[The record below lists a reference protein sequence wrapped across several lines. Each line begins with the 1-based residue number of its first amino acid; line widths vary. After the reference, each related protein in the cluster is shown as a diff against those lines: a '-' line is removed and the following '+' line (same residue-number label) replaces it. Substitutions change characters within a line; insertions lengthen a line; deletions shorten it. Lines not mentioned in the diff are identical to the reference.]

1 MNKKLIVTFTVGIFL
16 LGMMELIVSG
26 ILELMSSDLGISHAL
41 TGQLITVYAV
51 SFALFGPLLIRL
63 TENMSSKLVVLLSL
77 IVFIIGNI
85 VFGLSSTFVMLSV
98 GRVITAMAAAVF
110 IVKIL
115 DMTVVLS
122 EPRVRGKMLA
132 TVYMG
137 FSAANVFGIPIG
149 TIIGAQFGWRVIFA
163 VVIVIAILVGLGV
176 LFFVNSEA
184 LNADVA
190 PGEVKSKITSKR
202 NVTLYITVTLAVLI
216 GNYII
221 LGYIS
226 PLMTSHGYTLENVSF
241 ALLITGIGGMTGTY
255 LGGNLVDKIGA
266 KMTVISMLSLFL
278 VSLFVMPFLYGTP
291 ILFYINVFCWA
302 LFQWATSP
310 AIQGGLV
317 ENIEGSS
324 SNVFSWN
331 MSALNL
337 GIGVGAVIGGIFIN
351 NFDISYGPW
360 LGFVIVALGMVA
372 AINIKTD
379 QKQEA

>member
-1 MNKKLIVTFTVGIFL
+1 MNKKLIITFTVGIFL

-51 SFALFGPLLIRL
+51 SFALFGPILIRL
-63 TENMSSKLVVLLSL
+63 TENMPAKIVVLLSL
-77 IVFIIGNI
+77 IVFIIGNV
-85 VFGLSSTFVMLSV
+85 VFGLAETFLVLSI

-115 DMTVVLS
+115 DMTVMLS

-132 TVYMG
+132 LVYMG

-149 TIIGAQFGWRVIFA
+149 TIIGAQFGWRVIFLM
-163 VVIVIAILVGLGV
+163 VIILAILVGLGV
-176 LFFVNSEA
+176 IFFVRSQD
-184 LNADVA
+184 LTDRA
-190 PGEVKSKITSKR
+190 PAGAEKSRLKSKKNVALYIA
-202 NVTLYITVTLAVLI
+202 VTLCVLI

-226 PLMTSHGYTLENVSF
+226 PLMTSHGFTLENVSF

-255 LGGNLVDKIGA
+255 LGGNLIDKIGP
-266 KMTVISMLSLFL
+266 KKTVMIMMSLFL
-278 VSLFVMPFLYGTP
+278 VSMAIMPFLYETP
-291 ILFYINVFCWA
+291 ILFYINIFVWS
-302 LFQWATSP
+302 LFQWSTSP
-310 AIQGGLV
+310 AVQGGLV
-317 ENIEGSS
+317 ENVEGSS

-337 GIGVGAVIGGIFIN
+337 GIGVGAVIGGVFIS

-360 LGFVIVALGMVA
+360 LGFVIVLCGLIA
-372 AINIKTD
+372 ATQI
-379 QKQEA
+379 

>member
-1 MNKKLIVTFTVGIFL
+1 MNKKLIITFTVGIFL

-51 SFALFGPLLIRL
+51 SFALFGPILIRL
-63 TENMSSKLVVLLSL
+63 TENMPAKIVVLLSL
-77 IVFIIGNI
+77 IVFIIGNV
-85 VFGLSSTFVMLSV
+85 VFGLAETFLVLSI

-115 DMTVVLS
+115 DMTVMLS

-132 TVYMG
+132 LVYMG

-149 TIIGAQFGWRVIFA
+149 TIIGAQFGWRVIFLM
-163 VVIVIAILVGLGV
+163 VIILAILVGLGV
-176 LFFVNSEA
+176 IFFVRSQD
-184 LNADVA
+184 LTDRA
-190 PGEVKSKITSKR
+190 PAGAEKSRLKSKKNVALYIA
-202 NVTLYITVTLAVLI
+202 VTLCVLI

-226 PLMTSHGYTLENVSF
+226 PLMTSHGFTLENVSF

-255 LGGNLVDKIGA
+255 LGGNLIDKIGP
-266 KMTVISMLSLFL
+266 KKTVMIMMSLFL
-278 VSLFVMPFLYGTP
+278 VSMAIMPFLYETP
-291 ILFYINVFCWA
+291 ILFYINIFAWSM
-302 LFQWATSP
+302 FQWSTSP
-310 AIQGGLV
+310 AVQGGLV
-317 ENIEGSS
+317 ENVEGSS

-337 GIGVGAVIGGIFIN
+337 GIGVGAVIGGVFIS

-360 LGFVIVALGMVA
+360 LGFVIVLCGLIA
-372 AINIKTD
+372 ATQIKP
-379 QKQEA
+379 QHV

>member
-41 TGQLITVYAV
+41 TGQLITVYAI
-51 SFALFGPLLIRL
+51 SFAVFGPILIRL
-63 TENMSSKLVVLLSL
+63 TENLNSKPVVLLSL
-77 IVFIIGNI
+77 VVFIIGNV
-85 VFGLSSTFVMLSV
+85 VFGLADTFFMLSV

-149 TIIGAQFGWRVIFA
+149 TIIGAQFGWRIIFLLVI
-163 VVIVIAILVGLGV
+163 ILAILVGFGV
-176 LFFVNSEA
+176 ILFVNSKA
-184 LNADVA
+184 LDSDIQ
-190 PGEVKSKITSKR
+190 PGEQKSRITSKR
-202 NVTLYITVTLAVLI
+202 NVSLYIAVTLAVLI

-226 PLMTSHGYTLENVSF
+226 PLMTSHGYTLENVSM
-241 ALLITGIGGMTGTY
+241 ALLITGAGGMTGTY
-255 LGGNLVDKIGA
+255 IGGNLVDKIGA
-266 KMTVISMLSLFL
+266 KRTVITMLSFFLLSLFM
-278 VSLFVMPFLYGTP
+278 MPFLYDTP
-291 ILFYINVFCWA
+291 ILFYINVFLWA

-310 AIQGGLV
+310 AVQGGLV
-317 ENIEGSS
+317 DNIEGSS

-337 GIGVGAVIGGIFIN
+337 GIGIGAVIGGVFIN

-360 LGFVIVALGMVA
+360 LGFVIVFIGMIAAL
-372 AINIKTD
+372 NIRN
-379 QKQEA
+379 

>member
-26 ILELMSSDLGISHAL
+26 ILELMSNDLGISHAL
-41 TGQLITVYAV
+41 TGQLITVYAI
-51 SFALFGPLLIRL
+51 SFAVFGPILIRL
-63 TENMSSKLVVLLSL
+63 TENLNSKPVVLLSL
-77 IVFIIGNI
+77 VVFIIGNV
-85 VFGLSSTFVMLSV
+85 VFGLADTFFMLSV

-149 TIIGAQFGWRVIFA
+149 TIIGAQFGWRIIFLLVI
-163 VVIVIAILVGLGV
+163 ILAILVGFGV
-176 LFFVNSEA
+176 ILFVNSKA
-184 LNADVA
+184 LDSDIQ
-190 PGEVKSKITSKR
+190 PGEQKSRITSKR
-202 NVTLYITVTLAVLI
+202 NVSLYIAVTLAVLI

-226 PLMTSHGYTLENVSF
+226 PLMTSHGYTLENVSM
-241 ALLITGIGGMTGTY
+241 ALLITGAGGMTGTY
-255 LGGNLVDKIGA
+255 IGGNLVDKIGA
-266 KMTVISMLSLFL
+266 KRTVITMLSFFLLSLFM
-278 VSLFVMPFLYGTP
+278 MPFLYDTP
-291 ILFYINVFCWA
+291 ILFYINVFLWA

-310 AIQGGLV
+310 AVQGGLV
-317 ENIEGSS
+317 DNIEGSS

-337 GIGVGAVIGGIFIN
+337 GIGIGAVIGGVFIN

-360 LGFVIVALGMVA
+360 LGFVIVFIGMIAAL
-372 AINIKTD
+372 NIRN
-379 QKQEA
+379 

>member
-41 TGQLITVYAV
+41 TGQLITVYAI
-51 SFALFGPLLIRL
+51 SFAVFGPILIRL
-63 TENMSSKLVVLLSL
+63 TENLNSKPVVLLSL
-77 IVFIIGNI
+77 VVFIIGNI
-85 VFGLSSTFVMLSV
+85 VFGLAETFFMLSV

-110 IVKIL
+110 IVKVL

-149 TIIGAQFGWRVIFA
+149 TIIGAQFGWRIIFLLVI
-163 VVIVIAILVGLGV
+163 ILAILVGIGV
-176 LFFVNSEA
+176 ILFVNSKA
-184 LNADVA
+184 LESDIQ
-190 PGEVKSKITSKR
+190 PGEQKSRITSKR
-202 NVTLYITVTLAVLI
+202 NVSLYISVTLAVLI

-226 PLMTSHGYTLENVSF
+226 PLMTSHGYTLENVSM
-241 ALLITGIGGMTGTY
+241 ALLITGAGGMTGTY
-255 LGGNLVDKIGA
+255 IGGNLVDKIGA
-266 KMTVISMLSLFL
+266 KRTIITMLSFFLLSLFM
-278 VSLFVMPFLYGTP
+278 MPFLYDTP
-291 ILFYINVFCWA
+291 ILFYINVFLWA

-310 AIQGGLV
+310 AVQGGLV
-317 ENIEGSS
+317 DNIEGSS

-337 GIGVGAVIGGIFIN
+337 GIGIGAVIGGIFIN

-360 LGFVIVALGMVA
+360 LGFVIVFMGMIA
-372 AINIKTD
+372 AFNIRN
-379 QKQEA
+379 

>member
-26 ILELMSSDLGISHAL
+26 ILELMSDDLGISHAL
-41 TGQLITVYAV
+41 TGQLITVYAI
-51 SFALFGPLLIRL
+51 SFALFGPILIRL
-63 TENMSSKLVVLLSL
+63 TENMPTKPVVLASL
-77 IVFIIGNI
+77 VVFIIGNV
-85 VFGLSSTFVMLSV
+85 VFGLADTFLILSL

-115 DMTVVLS
+115 DMTVILS
-122 EPRVRGKMLA
+122 EPHVRGKMLA
-132 TVYMG
+132 LVYMG
-137 FSAANVFGIPIG
+137 FSAANVFGIPLG
-149 TIIGAQFGWRVIFA
+149 TIIGAQFGWRNIFA
-163 VVIVIAILVGLGV
+163 IVIVIAILVGIGV
-176 LFFVNSEA
+176 IMFVRSEA
-184 LNADVA
+184 LVDDTVI
-190 PGEVKSKITSKR
+190 GEQKSKVKSKR

-226 PLMTSHGYTLENVSF
+226 PLMTSHGFTLENVSL

-255 LGGNLVDKIGA
+255 IGGNLVDKIGA
-266 KMTVISMLSLFL
+266 KKTVIIMMSFFL
-278 VSLFVMPFLYGTP
+278 VALFIMPFLYDTP
-291 ILFYINVFCWA
+291 ILFYINMFAWS

-310 AIQGGLV
+310 AVQGGLV
-317 ENIEGSS
+317 ENVEGSS

-337 GIGVGAVIGGIFIN
+337 GIGIGAVIGGIFIN

-360 LGFVIVALGMVA
+360 LGFVIVLCGLIA
-372 AINIKTD
+372 AFNIKP
-379 QKQEA
+379 ASV

>member
-26 ILELMSSDLGISHAL
+26 ILELMSNDLGISHAL
-41 TGQLITVYAV
+41 TGQLITVYAI
-51 SFALFGPLLIRL
+51 SFAVFGPILIRL
-63 TENMSSKLVVLLSL
+63 TENLNSKPVVLLSL
-77 IVFIIGNI
+77 VVFIIGNV
-85 VFGLSSTFVMLSV
+85 VFGLADTFFMLSV

-149 TIIGAQFGWRVIFA
+149 TIIGAQFGWRIIFLLVI
-163 VVIVIAILVGLGV
+163 ILAILVGIGV
-176 LFFVNSEA
+176 ILFVNSKA
-184 LNADVA
+184 LESDIQ
-190 PGEVKSKITSKR
+190 PGEQKSRITSKR
-202 NVTLYITVTLAVLI
+202 NVSLYITVTLAVLI

-226 PLMTSHGYTLENVSF
+226 PLMTSHGYTLENVSM
-241 ALLITGIGGMTGTY
+241 ALLITGAGGMAGTY
-255 LGGNLVDKIGA
+255 IGGNLVDKIGA
-266 KMTVISMLSLFL
+266 KRTVITMLSFFLLSLFM
-278 VSLFVMPFLYGTP
+278 MPFLYDTP
-291 ILFYINVFCWA
+291 ILFYINVFLWA

-310 AIQGGLV
+310 AVQGGLV
-317 ENIEGSS
+317 DNIEGSS

-337 GIGVGAVIGGIFIN
+337 GIGIGAVIGGIFIN

-360 LGFVIVALGMVA
+360 LGFVIVFIGMIA
-372 AINIKTD
+372 AFNIRN
-379 QKQEA
+379 

>member
-1 MNKKLIVTFTVGIFL
+1 MNKKLIITFTVGIFL

-51 SFALFGPLLIRL
+51 SFALFGPILIRL
-63 TENMSSKLVVLLSL
+63 TENMPAKIVVLLSL
-77 IVFIIGNI
+77 IVFIIGNV
-85 VFGLSSTFVMLSV
+85 VFGLAETFLVLSI

-115 DMTVVLS
+115 DMTVMLS

-132 TVYMG
+132 LVYMG

-149 TIIGAQFGWRVIFA
+149 TIIGAQFGWRVIFLM
-163 VVIVIAILVGLGV
+163 VIILAILVGLGV
-176 LFFVNSEA
+176 IFFVRSQD
-184 LNADVA
+184 LTDRA
-190 PGEVKSKITSKR
+190 PAGAEKSSLKSKKNVALYIA
-202 NVTLYITVTLAVLI
+202 VTLCVLI

-226 PLMTSHGYTLENVSF
+226 PLMTSHGFTLENVSF

-255 LGGNLVDKIGA
+255 LGGNLIDKIGP
-266 KMTVISMLSLFL
+266 KKTIMIMMSLFL
-278 VSLFVMPFLYGTP
+278 VSMAIMPFLYETP
-291 ILFYINVFCWA
+291 ILFYINIFVWS
-302 LFQWATSP
+302 LFQWSTSP
-310 AIQGGLV
+310 AVQGGLV
-317 ENIEGSS
+317 ENVEGSS

-337 GIGVGAVIGGIFIN
+337 GIGVGAVIGGVFIS

-360 LGFVIVALGMVA
+360 LGFVIVLCGLIA
-372 AINIKTD
+372 ATQIKP
-379 QKQEA
+379 QHV

>member
-1 MNKKLIVTFTVGIFL
+1 MNKKLIITFTVGIFL

-51 SFALFGPLLIRL
+51 SFALFGPILIRL
-63 TENMSSKLVVLLSL
+63 TENMPAKIVVLLSL
-77 IVFIIGNI
+77 IVFIIGNV
-85 VFGLSSTFVMLSV
+85 VFGLAETFLVLSI

-115 DMTVVLS
+115 DMTVMLS

-132 TVYMG
+132 LVYMG

-149 TIIGAQFGWRVIFA
+149 TIIGAQFGWRVIFLM
-163 VVIVIAILVGLGV
+163 VIILAILVGLGV
-176 LFFVNSEA
+176 IFFVRSQD
-184 LNADVA
+184 LTDRA
-190 PGEVKSKITSKR
+190 PAGAEKSRLKSKKNVALYIA
-202 NVTLYITVTLAVLI
+202 VTLCVLI

-226 PLMTSHGYTLENVSF
+226 PLMTSHGFTLENVSF

-255 LGGNLVDKIGA
+255 LGGNLIDKIGP
-266 KMTVISMLSLFL
+266 KKTVMIMMSLFL
-278 VSLFVMPFLYGTP
+278 VSMAIMPFLYETP
-291 ILFYINVFCWA
+291 ILFYINIFAWS
-302 LFQWATSP
+302 LFQWSTSP
-310 AIQGGLV
+310 AVQGGLV
-317 ENIEGSS
+317 ENVEGSS

-337 GIGVGAVIGGIFIN
+337 GIGVGAVIGGVFIS

-360 LGFVIVALGMVA
+360 LGFVIVLCGLIA
-372 AINIKTD
+372 ATQIKP
-379 QKQEA
+379 QHV

>member
-1 MNKKLIVTFTVGIFL
+1 MNKKLIITFTVGIFL

-26 ILELMSSDLGISHAL
+26 ILELMSNDLGISHAL
-41 TGQLITVYAV
+41 TGQLITVYAI
-51 SFALFGPLLIRL
+51 SFALFGPILIRL
-63 TENMSSKLVVLLSL
+63 TENMPTKMIVLLSL
-77 IVFIIGNI
+77 LVFIIGNV
-85 VFGLSSTFVMLSV
+85 VFGLANSFLTLSL

-122 EPRVRGKMLA
+122 EPRIRGKMLA
-132 TVYMG
+132 LVYMG

-149 TIIGAQFGWRVIFA
+149 TIIGAQLGWRVIFA
-163 VVIVIAILVGLGV
+163 IVILIAILVGLGV
-176 LFFVNSEA
+176 LLFVRSESLVDTTPA
-184 LNADVA
+184 GVQKSR
-190 PGEVKSKITSKR
+190 VKSRK
-202 NVTLYITVTLAVLI
+202 NVALYITVTLAVLI

-226 PLMTSHGYTLENVSF
+226 PLMTSHGFTLENVSF

-255 LGGNLVDKIGA
+255 LGGNLVDRIGP
-266 KMTVISMLSLFL
+266 KKTVMIMMTFFM
-278 VSLFVMPFLYGTP
+278 VSLAMMPFLYGTP
-291 ILFYINVFCWA
+291 SLFYINMFVWS

-310 AIQGGLV
+310 AVQGGLV
-317 ENIEGSS
+317 ENVEGSS

-337 GIGVGAVIGGIFIN
+337 GIGIGAVIGGLFIS

-360 LGFVIVALGMVA
+360 LSFVIVLGGLIA
-372 AINIKTD
+372 ATQIKP
-379 QKQEA
+379 QIV

>member
-1 MNKKLIVTFTVGIFL
+1 MNKKLIITFTVGIFL

-51 SFALFGPLLIRL
+51 SFALFGPILIRL
-63 TENMSSKLVVLLSL
+63 TENMPAKIVVLLSL
-77 IVFIIGNI
+77 IVFIIGNV
-85 VFGLSSTFVMLSV
+85 VFGLAETFLVLSIV
-98 GRVITAMAAAVF
+98 RVITAMAAAVF

-115 DMTVVLS
+115 DMTVMLS

-132 TVYMG
+132 LVYMG

-149 TIIGAQFGWRVIFA
+149 TIIGAQFGWRVIFLM
-163 VVIVIAILVGLGV
+163 VIILAILVGLGV
-176 LFFVNSEA
+176 IFFVRSQD
-184 LNADVA
+184 LTDRA
-190 PGEVKSKITSKR
+190 PAGAEKSRLKSKKNVALYIA
-202 NVTLYITVTLAVLI
+202 VTLCVLI

-226 PLMTSHGYTLENVSF
+226 PLMTSHGFTLENVSF

-255 LGGNLVDKIGA
+255 LGGNLIDKIGP
-266 KMTVISMLSLFL
+266 KKTVMIMMSLFL
-278 VSLFVMPFLYGTP
+278 VSMAIMPFLYETP
-291 ILFYINVFCWA
+291 ILFYINIFVWS
-302 LFQWATSP
+302 LFQWSTSP
-310 AIQGGLV
+310 AVQGGLV
-317 ENIEGSS
+317 ENVEGSS

-337 GIGVGAVIGGIFIN
+337 GIGVGAVIGGVFIS

-360 LGFVIVALGMVA
+360 LGFVIVLCGLIA
-372 AINIKTD
+372 ATQIKP
-379 QKQEA
+379 QHV

>member
-1 MNKKLIVTFTVGIFL
+1 MNKKLIITFTVGIFL

-51 SFALFGPLLIRL
+51 SFALFGPILIRL
-63 TENMSSKLVVLLSL
+63 TENMPAKIVVLLSL
-77 IVFIIGNI
+77 IVFTIGNV
-85 VFGLSSTFVMLSV
+85 VFGLAETFLVLSI

-115 DMTVVLS
+115 DMTVMLS

-132 TVYMG
+132 LVYMG

-149 TIIGAQFGWRVIFA
+149 TIIGAQFGWRVIFLM
-163 VVIVIAILVGLGV
+163 VIILAILVGLGV
-176 LFFVNSEA
+176 IFFVRSQD
-184 LNADVA
+184 LTDRA
-190 PGEVKSKITSKR
+190 PAGAEKSRLKSKKNVALYIA
-202 NVTLYITVTLAVLI
+202 VTLCVLI

-226 PLMTSHGYTLENVSF
+226 PLMTSHGFTLENVSF

-255 LGGNLVDKIGA
+255 LGGNLIDKIGP
-266 KMTVISMLSLFL
+266 KKTVMIMMSLFL
-278 VSLFVMPFLYGTP
+278 VSMAIMPFLYETP
-291 ILFYINVFCWA
+291 ILFYINIFAWSM
-302 LFQWATSP
+302 FQWSTSP
-310 AIQGGLV
+310 AVQGGLV
-317 ENIEGSS
+317 ENVEGSS

-337 GIGVGAVIGGIFIN
+337 GIGVGAVIGGVFIS

-360 LGFVIVALGMVA
+360 LGFVIVLCGLIA
-372 AINIKTD
+372 ATQIKP
-379 QKQEA
+379 QHV

>member
-1 MNKKLIVTFTVGIFL
+1 MNKKLIITFTVGIFL

-51 SFALFGPLLIRL
+51 SFALFGPILIRL
-63 TENMSSKLVVLLSL
+63 TESMPAKIVVLLSL
-77 IVFIIGNI
+77 IVFIIGNV
-85 VFGLSSTFVMLSV
+85 VFGLAETFLVLSI

-115 DMTVVLS
+115 DMTVMLS

-132 TVYMG
+132 LVYMG

-149 TIIGAQFGWRVIFA
+149 TIIGAQFGWRVIFLM
-163 VVIVIAILVGLGV
+163 VIILAILVGLGV
-176 LFFVNSEA
+176 IFFVRSQD
-184 LNADVA
+184 LTDRA
-190 PGEVKSKITSKR
+190 PAGAEKSRLKSKKNVALYIA
-202 NVTLYITVTLAVLI
+202 VTLCVLI

-226 PLMTSHGYTLENVSF
+226 PLMTSHGFTLENVSF

-255 LGGNLVDKIGA
+255 LGGNLIDKIGP
-266 KMTVISMLSLFL
+266 KKTVMIMMSLFL
-278 VSLFVMPFLYGTP
+278 VSMAIMPFLYETP
-291 ILFYINVFCWA
+291 ILFYINIFVWS
-302 LFQWATSP
+302 LFQWSTSP
-310 AIQGGLV
+310 AVQGGLV
-317 ENIEGSS
+317 ENVEGSS

-337 GIGVGAVIGGIFIN
+337 GIGVGAVIGGVFIS

-360 LGFVIVALGMVA
+360 LGFVIVLCGLIA
-372 AINIKTD
+372 ATQIKP
-379 QKQEA
+379 QHV

>member
-41 TGQLITVYAV
+41 TGQLITVYAI
-51 SFALFGPLLIRL
+51 SFAVFGPILIRL
-63 TENMSSKLVVLLSL
+63 TENLNSKPVVLLSL
-77 IVFIIGNI
+77 VVFIIGNV
-85 VFGLSSTFVMLSV
+85 VFGLADTFFMLSV

-149 TIIGAQFGWRVIFA
+149 TIIGAQFGWRIIFLLVI
-163 VVIVIAILVGLGV
+163 ILAILVGFGV
-176 LFFVNSEA
+176 ILFVNSKA
-184 LNADVA
+184 LDSDIQ
-190 PGEVKSKITSKR
+190 PGEQKSRITSKR
-202 NVTLYITVTLAVLI
+202 NVSLYIAVTLAVLI

-226 PLMTSHGYTLENVSF
+226 PLMTSHGYTLENVSM
-241 ALLITGIGGMTGTY
+241 ALLITGAGGMTGTY
-255 LGGNLVDKIGA
+255 IGGNLVDKIGA
-266 KMTVISMLSLFL
+266 KRTVITMLSFFLLSLFM
-278 VSLFVMPFLYGTP
+278 MPFLYDTP
-291 ILFYINVFCWA
+291 ILFYINVFLWV

-310 AIQGGLV
+310 AVQGGLV
-317 ENIEGSS
+317 DNIEGSS

-337 GIGVGAVIGGIFIN
+337 GIGIGAVIGGVFIN

-360 LGFVIVALGMVA
+360 LGFVIVFIGMIAAL
-372 AINIKTD
+372 NIRN
-379 QKQEA
+379 

>member
-1 MNKKLIVTFTVGIFL
+1 MNKKLIITFTVGIFL

-51 SFALFGPLLIRL
+51 SFALFGPILIRL
-63 TENMSSKLVVLLSL
+63 TENMPAKIVVLLSL
-77 IVFIIGNI
+77 IVFIIGNV
-85 VFGLSSTFVMLSV
+85 VFGLAETFLVLSI

-115 DMTVVLS
+115 DMTVMLS

-132 TVYMG
+132 LVYMG

-149 TIIGAQFGWRVIFA
+149 TIIGAQFGWRVIFLM
-163 VVIVIAILVGLGV
+163 VIILAILVGLGV
-176 LFFVNSEA
+176 IFFVRSQD
-184 LNADVA
+184 LTDRA
-190 PGEVKSKITSKR
+190 PAGAEKSRLKSKKNVALYIA
-202 NVTLYITVTLAVLI
+202 VTLCVLI

-226 PLMTSHGYTLENVSF
+226 PLMTSHGFTLENVSF

-255 LGGNLVDKIGA
+255 LGGNLIDKIGP
-266 KMTVISMLSLFL
+266 KKTIMIMMSLFL
-278 VSLFVMPFLYGTP
+278 VSMAIMPFLYETP
-291 ILFYINVFCWA
+291 ILFYINIFVWS
-302 LFQWATSP
+302 LFQWSTSP
-310 AIQGGLV
+310 AVQGGLV
-317 ENIEGSS
+317 ENVEGSS

-337 GIGVGAVIGGIFIN
+337 GIGVGAVIGGVFIS

-360 LGFVIVALGMVA
+360 LGFVIVLCGLIA
-372 AINIKTD
+372 ATQIKP
-379 QKQEA
+379 QHV

>member
-26 ILELMSSDLGISHAL
+26 ILELMSNDLGISNAL

-51 SFALFGPLLIRL
+51 SFALFGPILIRL
-63 TENMSSKLVVLLSL
+63 TENMPTKIVVLLSL
-77 IVFIIGNI
+77 VVFIIGNV
-85 VFGLSSTFVMLSV
+85 VFGLADSFLILSL

-122 EPRVRGKMLA
+122 EPHIRGKMLA
-132 TVYMG
+132 LVYMG

-163 VVIVIAILVGLGV
+163 IVIVIAILVGIGIL
-176 LFFVNSEA
+176 LFVKSEA
-184 LNADVA
+184 LADHSPEGVQKSR
-190 PGEVKSKITSKR
+190 VKSRK
-202 NVTLYITVTLAVLI
+202 NVALYITVTLAVLT

-226 PLMTSHGYTLENVSF
+226 PLMTSNGFTLENVSF
-241 ALLITGIGGMTGTY
+241 ALLLAGIGGMTGTY
-255 LGGNLVDKIGA
+255 IGGNLVDKIGP
-266 KMTVISMLSLFL
+266 KKTVMIMMVFFLLSLG
-278 VSLFVMPFLYGTP
+278 VMPLLYATP
-291 ILFYINVFCWA
+291 VLFYINIFIWS

-310 AIQGGLV
+310 AVQGGLV
-317 ENIEGSS
+317 ENVEGSS

-337 GIGVGAVIGGIFIN
+337 GIGIGAVIGGLFIS
-351 NFDISYGPW
+351 NFDIGYGPW
-360 LGFVIVALGMVA
+360 LGFVIVLCGLIA
-372 AINIKTD
+372 ATQIKPQTV
-379 QKQEA
+379 

>member
-1 MNKKLIVTFTVGIFL
+1 MNKKLIITFTVGIFL

-51 SFALFGPLLIRL
+51 SFALFGPILIRL
-63 TENMSSKLVVLLSL
+63 TENMPAKIVVLLSL
-77 IVFIIGNI
+77 IVFIIGNV
-85 VFGLSSTFVMLSV
+85 VFGLAETFLVLSI

-115 DMTVVLS
+115 DMTVMLS

-132 TVYMG
+132 LVYMG

-149 TIIGAQFGWRVIFA
+149 TIIGAQFGWRVIFLM
-163 VVIVIAILVGLGV
+163 VIILAILVGLGV
-176 LFFVNSEA
+176 IFFVRSQD
-184 LNADVA
+184 LTDRA
-190 PGEVKSKITSKR
+190 PAGAEKSRLKSKKNVALYIA
-202 NVTLYITVTLAVLI
+202 VTLCVLI

-226 PLMTSHGYTLENVSF
+226 PLMTSHGFTLENVSF

-255 LGGNLVDKIGA
+255 LGGNLIDKIGP
-266 KMTVISMLSLFL
+266 KKTVMIMMSLFL
-278 VSLFVMPFLYGTP
+278 VSMAIMPFLYETP
-291 ILFYINVFCWA
+291 ILFYINIFVWS
-302 LFQWATSP
+302 LFQWSTSP
-310 AIQGGLV
+310 AVQGGLV
-317 ENIEGSS
+317 ENVEGSS

-337 GIGVGAVIGGIFIN
+337 GIGVGAVIGGVFIS

-360 LGFVIVALGMVA
+360 LGFVIVLCGLIA
-372 AINIKTD
+372 ATQIKP
-379 QKQEA
+379 QHV

>member
-1 MNKKLIVTFTVGIFL
+1 MNKKLIITFTVGIFL

-51 SFALFGPLLIRL
+51 SFALFGPILIRL
-63 TENMSSKLVVLLSL
+63 TENMPAKIVVLLSL
-77 IVFIIGNI
+77 IVFIIGNV
-85 VFGLSSTFVMLSV
+85 VFGLAETFLVLSI

-115 DMTVVLS
+115 DMTVMLS

-132 TVYMG
+132 LVYMG

-149 TIIGAQFGWRVIFA
+149 TIIGAQFGWRVIFLM
-163 VVIVIAILVGLGV
+163 VIILAILVGLGV
-176 LFFVNSEA
+176 IFFVRSQD
-184 LNADVA
+184 LTDRA
-190 PGEVKSKITSKR
+190 PAGAEKSRLKSKKNVALYIA
-202 NVTLYITVTLAVLI
+202 VTLCVLI

-226 PLMTSHGYTLENVSF
+226 PLMTSHGFTLENVSF
-241 ALLITGIGGMTGTY
+241 ALLTTGIGGMTGTY
-255 LGGNLVDKIGA
+255 LGGNLIDKIGP
-266 KMTVISMLSLFL
+266 KKTIMIMMSLFL
-278 VSLFVMPFLYGTP
+278 VSMAIMPFLYETP
-291 ILFYINVFCWA
+291 ILFYINIFVWS
-302 LFQWATSP
+302 LFQWSTSP
-310 AIQGGLV
+310 AVQGGLV
-317 ENIEGSS
+317 ENVEGSS

-337 GIGVGAVIGGIFIN
+337 GIGVGAVIGGVFIS

-360 LGFVIVALGMVA
+360 LGFVIVLCGLIA
-372 AINIKTD
+372 ATQIKP
-379 QKQEA
+379 QHV

>member
-26 ILELMSSDLGISHAL
+26 ILEPMSNDLGISHAL

-51 SFALFGPLLIRL
+51 SFALFGPILIRL
-63 TENMSSKLVVLLSL
+63 TENLPTKPVVLASL
-77 IVFIIGNI
+77 VVFIIGNV
-85 VFGLSSTFVMLSV
+85 VFGLAETFFMLSV

-149 TIIGAQFGWRVIFA
+149 TIIGAQFGWRIIFLLVI
-163 VVIVIAILVGLGV
+163 ILAILVGIGV
-176 LFFVNSEA
+176 ILFVNSKA
-184 LNADVA
+184 LESDIQ
-190 PGEVKSKITSKR
+190 PGEQKSRITSKR
-202 NVTLYITVTLAVLI
+202 NVSLYISVTLAVLI

-226 PLMTSHGYTLENVSF
+226 PLMTSHGYTLENVSM
-241 ALLITGIGGMTGTY
+241 ALLITGAGGMTGTY
-255 LGGNLVDKIGA
+255 IGGNLVDKIGA
-266 KMTVISMLSLFL
+266 KRTIITMLSFFLLSLFM
-278 VSLFVMPFLYGTP
+278 MPFLYDTP
-291 ILFYINVFCWA
+291 ILFYINVFLWA

-310 AIQGGLV
+310 AVQGGLV
-317 ENIEGSS
+317 DNIEGSS

-337 GIGVGAVIGGIFIN
+337 GIGIGAVIGGIFIN

-360 LGFVIVALGMVA
+360 LGFVIVFMGMIA
-372 AINIKTD
+372 AFNIRN
-379 QKQEA
+379 

>member
-26 ILELMSSDLGISHAL
+26 ILELMSNDLGISHAL
-41 TGQLITVYAV
+41 TGQLITVYAI
-51 SFALFGPLLIRL
+51 SFAVFGPILVRL
-63 TENMSSKLVVLLSL
+63 TENLNSKPVVLASL
-77 IVFIIGNI
+77 VVFIIGNV
-85 VFGLSSTFVMLSV
+85 VFGLADTFFMLSV

-149 TIIGAQFGWRVIFA
+149 TIIGAQFGWRIIFLLVI
-163 VVIVIAILVGLGV
+163 ILAILVGLAV
-176 LFFVNSEA
+176 MMFVNAQA
-184 LNADVA
+184 LNSDVQ
-190 PGEVKSKITSKR
+190 PGEQKSRITSKR
-202 NVTLYITVTLAVLI
+202 NVSLYITVTLAVLI

-226 PLMTSHGYTLENVSF
+226 PLMTSHGYTLENVSM
-241 ALLITGIGGMTGTY
+241 ALLITGIGGMAGTY

-266 KMTVISMLSLFL
+266 KRTVITMLTFFLMSLFM
-278 VSLFVMPFLYGTP
+278 MPFLYDTP
-291 ILFYINVFCWA
+291 VLFYINVFLWA

-310 AIQGGLV
+310 AVQGGLV
-317 ENIEGSS
+317 DNIEGSS
-324 SNVFSWN
+324 ANVFSWN

-337 GIGVGAVIGGIFIN
+337 GIGIGAVIGGIFIN

-360 LGFVIVALGMVA
+360 LGFVIVSIGMIA
-372 AINIKTD
+372 AFNIKT
-379 QKQEA
+379 ERA

>member
-41 TGQLITVYAV
+41 TGQLITVYAI
-51 SFALFGPLLIRL
+51 SFAVFGPILIRL
-63 TENMSSKLVVLLSL
+63 TENLNSKPVVLLSL
-77 IVFIIGNI
+77 VVFIIGNV
-85 VFGLSSTFVMLSV
+85 VFGLADTFFMLSV

-149 TIIGAQFGWRVIFA
+149 TIIGAQFGWRIIFLLVI
-163 VVIVIAILVGLGV
+163 ILAILVGIGV
-176 LFFVNSEA
+176 ILFVNSKA
-184 LNADVA
+184 LDSDIQ
-190 PGEVKSKITSKR
+190 PGEQKSRITSKR
-202 NVTLYITVTLAVLI
+202 NVSLYIAVTLAVLI

-226 PLMTSHGYTLENVSF
+226 PLMTSHGYTLENVSM
-241 ALLITGIGGMTGTY
+241 ALLITGAGGMTGTY
-255 LGGNLVDKIGA
+255 IGGNLVDKIGA
-266 KMTVISMLSLFL
+266 KRTVITMLSFFLLSLFM
-278 VSLFVMPFLYGTP
+278 MPFLYDTP
-291 ILFYINVFCWA
+291 ILFYINVFLWA

-310 AIQGGLV
+310 AVQGGLV
-317 ENIEGSS
+317 DNIEGSS

-337 GIGVGAVIGGIFIN
+337 GIGIGAVIGGIFIN

-360 LGFVIVALGMVA
+360 LGFVIVFIGMIA
-372 AINIKTD
+372 AFNIRN
-379 QKQEA
+379 

>member
-1 MNKKLIVTFTVGIFL
+1 MNKKLIITFTVGIFL

-51 SFALFGPLLIRL
+51 SFALFGPILIRL
-63 TENMSSKLVVLLSL
+63 TENMPAKIVVLLSL
-77 IVFIIGNI
+77 IVFIIGNV
-85 VFGLSSTFVMLSV
+85 VFGLAETFLVLSI

-115 DMTVVLS
+115 DMTVMLS

-132 TVYMG
+132 LVYMG

-149 TIIGAQFGWRVIFA
+149 TIIGAQFGWRVIFLM
-163 VVIVIAILVGLGV
+163 VIILAILVGLGV
-176 LFFVNSEA
+176 IFFVRSQD
-184 LNADVA
+184 LTDRA
-190 PGEVKSKITSKR
+190 PAGAEKSRLKSKKNVALYIA
-202 NVTLYITVTLAVLI
+202 VTLCVLI

-226 PLMTSHGYTLENVSF
+226 PLMTSHGFTLENVSF

-255 LGGNLVDKIGA
+255 LGGNLIDKIGP
-266 KMTVISMLSLFL
+266 KKTVMIMMSLFL
-278 VSLFVMPFLYGTP
+278 VSMAIMPFLYETP
-291 ILFYINVFCWA
+291 ILFYINIFVWS
-302 LFQWATSP
+302 LFQWSTSP
-310 AIQGGLV
+310 AVQGGLV
-317 ENIEGSS
+317 ENVEGSS

-337 GIGVGAVIGGIFIN
+337 GIGVGAVIGVVFIS

-360 LGFVIVALGMVA
+360 LGFVIVLCGLIA
-372 AINIKTD
+372 ATQIKP
-379 QKQEA
+379 QHV

>member
-1 MNKKLIVTFTVGIFL
+1 MNKKLIITFTVGIFL

-51 SFALFGPLLIRL
+51 SFALFGPILIRL
-63 TENMSSKLVVLLSL
+63 TENMPAKIVVLLSL
-77 IVFIIGNI
+77 IVFIIGNV
-85 VFGLSSTFVMLSV
+85 VFGLAETFLVLSI

-115 DMTVVLS
+115 DMTVMLS

-132 TVYMG
+132 LVYMG

-149 TIIGAQFGWRVIFA
+149 TIIGAQFGWRVIFLM
-163 VVIVIAILVGLGV
+163 VIILAILVGLGV
-176 LFFVNSEA
+176 IFFVRSQD
-184 LNADVA
+184 LTDRA
-190 PGEVKSKITSKR
+190 PAGAEKSRLKSKKNVALYIA
-202 NVTLYITVTLAVLI
+202 VTLCVLI

-226 PLMTSHGYTLENVSF
+226 PLMTSHGFTLENVSF
-241 ALLITGIGGMTGTY
+241 ALLTTGIGGMTGTY
-255 LGGNLVDKIGA
+255 LGGNLIDKIGP
-266 KMTVISMLSLFL
+266 KKTVMIMMSLFL
-278 VSLFVMPFLYGTP
+278 VSMAIMPFLYETP
-291 ILFYINVFCWA
+291 ILFYINIFVWS
-302 LFQWATSP
+302 LFQWSTSP
-310 AIQGGLV
+310 AVQGGLV
-317 ENIEGSS
+317 ENVEGSS

-337 GIGVGAVIGGIFIN
+337 GIGVGAVIGGVFIS

-360 LGFVIVALGMVA
+360 LGFVIVLCGLIA
-372 AINIKTD
+372 ATQIKP
-379 QKQEA
+379 QHV

>member
-1 MNKKLIVTFTVGIFL
+1 MNKKLIVTFTIGIFL

-51 SFALFGPLLIRL
+51 SFALFGPILIRL
-63 TENMSSKLVVLLSL
+63 TENMPAKIVVLLSL
-77 IVFIIGNI
+77 IVFIIGNV
-85 VFGLSSTFVMLSV
+85 VFGLAETFLVLSI

-115 DMTVVLS
+115 EMTVMLS

-132 TVYMG
+132 LVYMG

-149 TIIGAQFGWRVIFA
+149 TIIGAQFGWRVIFLM
-163 VVIVIAILVGLGV
+163 VIILAILVGLGV
-176 LFFVNSEA
+176 IFFVRSQD
-184 LNADVA
+184 LTDRA
-190 PGEVKSKITSKR
+190 PAGAEKSRLKSKKNVALYIA
-202 NVTLYITVTLAVLI
+202 VTLCVLI

-226 PLMTSHGYTLENVSF
+226 PLMTSHGFTLENVSF

-255 LGGNLVDKIGA
+255 LGGNLIDKIGP
-266 KMTVISMLSLFL
+266 KKTVMIMMSLFL
-278 VSLFVMPFLYGTP
+278 VSMAIMPFLYETP
-291 ILFYINVFCWA
+291 ILFYINIFVWS
-302 LFQWATSP
+302 LFQWSTSP
-310 AIQGGLV
+310 AVQGGLV
-317 ENIEGSS
+317 ENVEGSS

-337 GIGVGAVIGGIFIN
+337 GIGVGAVIGGVFIS
-351 NFDISYGPW
+351 NFDIRYGPW
-360 LGFVIVALGMVA
+360 LGFVIVLCGLIA
-372 AINIKTD
+372 ATQIKP
-379 QKQEA
+379 QHV

>member
-26 ILELMSSDLGISHAL
+26 ILELMSNDLGISHAL
-41 TGQLITVYAV
+41 TGQLITVYAI
-51 SFALFGPLLIRL
+51 SFAVFGPILVRL
-63 TENMSSKLVVLLSL
+63 TENLNSKPVVLASL
-77 IVFIIGNI
+77 VVFIIGNV
-85 VFGLSSTFVMLSV
+85 VFGLADTFFMLSV

-149 TIIGAQFGWRVIFA
+149 TIIGAQFGWRIIFLLVI
-163 VVIVIAILVGLGV
+163 ILAILVGLGV
-176 LFFVNSEA
+176 MMFVNAQA
-184 LNADVA
+184 LNSDVQ
-190 PGEVKSKITSKR
+190 PGEQKSRITSKR
-202 NVTLYITVTLAVLI
+202 NVSLYITVTLAVLI

-226 PLMTSHGYTLENVSF
+226 PLMTSHGYTLENVSM
-241 ALLITGIGGMTGTY
+241 ALLITGIGGMAGTY

-266 KMTVISMLSLFL
+266 KRTVITMLTFFLMSLFM
-278 VSLFVMPFLYGTP
+278 MPFLYDTP
-291 ILFYINVFCWA
+291 VLFYINVFLWA

-310 AIQGGLV
+310 AVQGGLV
-317 ENIEGSS
+317 DNIEGSS
-324 SNVFSWN
+324 ANVFSWN

-337 GIGVGAVIGGIFIN
+337 GIGIGAVIGGIFIN

-360 LGFVIVALGMVA
+360 LGFVIVSIGMIA
-372 AINIKTD
+372 AFNIKT
-379 QKQEA
+379 ERA